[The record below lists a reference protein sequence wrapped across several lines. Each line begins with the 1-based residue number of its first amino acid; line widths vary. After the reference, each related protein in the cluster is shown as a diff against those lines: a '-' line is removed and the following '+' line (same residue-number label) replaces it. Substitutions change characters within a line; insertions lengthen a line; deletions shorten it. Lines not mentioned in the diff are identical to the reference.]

1 MDETDPALDPAHRPR
16 ELDRVAAQLI
26 GRGGQTRGLLGVG
39 HHRFDLVKLTRKP
52 CGQTVRQQAEGGVAL
67 TTVPASDLCPARG
80 LARVG
85 AVARQRTSPVGV
97 IRTAIEPCITPRPGT
112 NVLLAGKPR
121 FVAKLHRPWPGGV
134 PPARANSSLI
144 PRGVET
150 TTAAL
155 VAPSGEDV
163 DASFGPGGVL
173 WSVWIRPGEA
183 GASPPL
189 AHTRRSRA
197 HILTA
202 SATTIHDKGNGTGS
216 DRFSDCFVIPGNS
229 STEQTGE
236 LPWGFHETK
245 RETTPGHQQPRPTPA
260 RALCESEREH
270 VLDVLACPR
279 FVDRA
284 PAEVVATLLDEGQ
297 YLCSARTMYRILAA
311 NQPVRERRNQRD
323 HPQYTK
329 PELVATGPNQTW
341 SWDITKLLGP
351 KKWTYFY
358 LYVVLDIFSRY
369 ALGWMVADRENSA
382 LAGRLIE
389 QTCHKQGVQPQ
400 VLTLHSDR
408 GAPMT
413 SKCTAQLLADLGV
426 TRSLSR
432 PQVSDDN
439 PFSEAQFKT
448 LKYHPDFPGRFHD
461 LTAAI
466 AFCRSFFPWYNTEHR
481 HAGIA
486 MLTPDDVH
494 HHRAHSVLQQRE
506 RTLQA
511 AWTHHPERFVRG
523 VPQPDPLPQAVWINP
538 PATTTTGET
547 AQ

>member
-1 MDETDPALDPAHRPR
+1 ML
-16 ELDRVAAQLI
+16 
-26 GRGGQTRGLLGVG
+26 
-39 HHRFDLVKLTRKP
+39 
-52 CGQTVRQQAEGGVAL
+52 
-67 TTVPASDLCPARG
+67 
-80 LARVG
+80 
-85 AVARQRTSPVGV
+85 
-97 IRTAIEPCITPRPGT
+97 
-112 NVLLAGKPR
+112 NVL
-121 FVAKLHRPWPGGV
+121 
-134 PPARANSSLI
+134 
-144 PRGVET
+144 
-150 TTAAL
+150 
-155 VAPSGEDV
+155 
-163 DASFGPGGVL
+163 AS
-173 WSVWIRPGEA
+173 
-183 GASPPL
+183 
-189 AHTRRSRA
+189 
-197 HILTA
+197 
-202 SATTIHDKGNGTGS
+202 
-216 DRFSDCFVIPGNS
+216 
-229 STEQTGE
+229 
-236 LPWGFHETK
+236 
-245 RETTPGHQQPRPTPA
+245 
-260 RALCESEREH
+260 
-270 VLDVLACPR
+270 PR

-284 PAEVVATLLDEGQ
+284 PAEVAATLLDEGQ
-297 YLCSARTMYRILAA
+297 YLCSERTMYRILAA

-413 SKCTAQLLADLGV
+413 SKCTAQLLADLGI

-448 LKYHPDFPGRFHD
+448 LKYHPGFPGRFDDIH
-461 LTAAI
+461 AAI

-481 HAGIA
+481 HGGIA

-494 HHRAHSVLQQRE
+494 HGRAHTVLQQRE
-506 RTLQA
+506 QTLRD
-511 AWTHHPERFVRG
+511 AWDHHPERFVRG
-523 VPQPDPLPQAVWINP
+523 IPKPLPIPEAVWINP
-538 PATTTTGET
+538 PATSTSTTGKT